1 MRSNCET
8 DEEYNLSKYL
18 FESFLRSDKVVEV
31 AGVENSEK
39 ILSFVCGHMQ
49 PHEPHYCFHLRKCV
63 QHFDTHINSSHEGT
77 NKGIKYGAAPCLP
90 NYSIERAAKVLTE
103 NGVMKSQMCAQK
115 AGSSHLK
122 SKLWSKLPT
131 SEHVVDLA
139 EALVTA
145 QWKEKETYECI
156 CTSERMFLLVRLGI
170 DLP

>member
-1 MRSNCET
+1 
-8 DEEYNLSKYL
+8 
-18 FESFLRSDKVVEV
+18 
-31 AGVENSEK
+31 
-39 ILSFVCGHMQ
+39 
-49 PHEPHYCFHLRKCV
+49 
-63 QHFDTHINSSHEGT
+63 
-77 NKGIKYGAAPCLP
+77 
-90 NYSIERAAKVLTE
+90 VLAE
-103 NGVMKSQMCAQK
+103 NGEIKSQMCTQK

-122 SKLWSKLPT
+122 TKLWSKLPT